1 MIDVSDQTS
10 YLTAVVEEFR
20 GDAATVSGFDLRKK
34 LWHSCVVVCE
44 VTKCPFTGAVNWCQ
58 QTAGSGGS
66 QGFPA
71 SASRMASS
79 AVMPWAAAESR

>member
-1 MIDVSDQTS
+1 MDLSR
-10 YLTAVVEEFR
+10 A
-20 GDAATVSGFDLRKK
+20 GFAWGCDLGFW
-34 LWHSCVVVCE
+34 LGCGSAGGHQGVHSR
-44 VTKCPFTGAVNWCQ
+44 GAVNWCQ

-66 QGFPA
+66 QGFPV

>member
-20 GDAATVSGFDLRKK
+20 GDAARVSGFDLRKK

-44 VTKCPFTGAVNWCQ
+44 VTKAGYQDWHLTLAKFAVE
-58 QTAGSGGS
+58 AGIS
-66 QGFPA
+66 PREVMTTVK
-71 SASRMASS
+71 SARRKAG
-79 AVMPWAAAESR
+79 VQ